1 MRAAGLALLLA
12 AVLAGEARSQELPFA
27 PGERF
32 TYQARVAKLGRIG
45 TATMWVDGPVDV
57 RGQSTYHL
65 RFEID
70 SKVGFVRV
78 LNVSESWL
86 DALRMTSVRFHKRER
101 HPLSKREESV
111 EVFPDEQRWQSAEG
125 GAGRTMS
132 DQPLDELSFIYFLRT
147 VALPEGGSSRYD
159 RHFEAARNPTLV
171 SVQGRETLTTPAG
184 TFETVIVEMR
194 VRDGRYGDKGG
205 AVRVNFSD
213 DARRLPVRIES
224 AVPMAGRAV
233 LTLESYAAGDAC
245 RGAPIATR
253 GTADGDRPGC

>member
-12 AVLAGEARSQELPFA
+12 AVLAGDARSQELPFA

-45 TATMWVDGPVDV
+45 TATMWVDGPETV

-125 GAGRTMS
+125 GGGRTLS
-132 DQPLDELSFIYFLRT
+132 EQPLDELSFIYFLRT
-147 VALPEGGSSRYD
+147 VVFEPGGAMRFD
-159 RHFEAARNPTLV
+159 RHFEVARNPTLV
-171 SVQGRETLTTPAG
+171 RVVGREVIETPAG
-184 TFETVIVEMR
+184 RFSTIVVEMQ
-194 VRDGRYGDKGG
+194 VRDGRYGGNG
-205 AVRVNFSD
+205 AIRLHLSD
-213 DARRLPVRIES
+213 DARRIPVRMES
-224 AVPMAGRAV
+224 AVPLAGKAV
-233 LTLESYAAGDAC
+233 LTLQTYTQANVAGRKCATSPAC
-245 RGAPIATR
+245 
-253 GTADGDRPGC
+253 